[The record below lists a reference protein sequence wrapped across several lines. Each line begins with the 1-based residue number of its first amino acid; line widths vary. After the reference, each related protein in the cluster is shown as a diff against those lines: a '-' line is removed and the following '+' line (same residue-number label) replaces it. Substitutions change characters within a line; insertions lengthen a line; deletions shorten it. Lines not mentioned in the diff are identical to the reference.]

1 MRSPHTA
8 TREQPLLATTREKL
22 VPQQRPS
29 IAKNKSGKKKKKSS
43 QNKPL
48 VGGGHSASWQCGLL
62 GSGKLAF
69 NFATLKT
76 SSSSLSVGLLRK

>member
-8 TREQPLLATTREKL
+8 TRERPLLATTREKL
-22 VPQQRPS
+22 VQQQRPS
-29 IAKNKSGKKKKKSS
+29 IAKNKERKKKKSS

-62 GSGKLAF
+62 DSGKLAF
-69 NFATLKT
+69 NFATLKM